1 MAICL
6 KEVTIRPTATWEHV
20 GDEVGLYVGSSVVAE
35 QSGYEQRGHA
45 AEWQKEREADA
56 AEQCEVESHFDL
68 QWLWQLH
75 SLQYERV

>member
-1 MAICL
+1 
-6 KEVTIRPTATWEHV
+6 
-20 GDEVGLYVGSSVVAE
+20 VVAE

-68 QWLWQLH
+68 Q
-75 SLQYERV
+75 